1 MITEGFKVGWSQKG
15 GKKAQASSSLF
26 TLYLHLEDTRL
37 EEEEGESFLHVM
49 HLTSAPGEQHDRG
62 RGQKGSYPPLLPPPL
77 LFLGKWFRIE

>member
-1 MITEGFKVGWSQKG
+1 
-15 GKKAQASSSLF
+15 
-26 TLYLHLEDTRL
+26 LEDTRL

-62 RGQKGSYPPLLPPPL
+62 RGDRKVLTPLPPSL